1 MLTELMSE
9 AAEPK
14 QVQVAITYEFIPK
27 AQATGYKAA
36 YMMWEDIGYPA
47 AKEGIY
53 SFKTRT
59 KSVPTSGKLL
69 ETYGH
74 VHDGGTHTIWYVNG
88 KPACNSTQLYG
99 RKPGFTEKA
108 DAGMGGGVA
117 GMAGM
122 SGAMAHISDS
132 SVCMDFGEVKRGDKV
147 YLEAFYNTN
156 LHPLMIEN
164 GKAERL
170 MGINRVYIGPTA

>member
-1 MLTELMSE
+1 
-9 AAEPK
+9 
-14 QVQVAITYEFIPK
+14 
-27 AQATGYKAA
+27 
-36 YMMWEDIGYPA
+36 
-47 AKEGIY
+47 
-53 SFKTRT
+53 
-59 KSVPTSGKLL
+59 
-69 ETYGH
+69 
-74 VHDGGTHTIWYVNG
+74 
-88 KPACNSTQLYG
+88 LYG